1 MSVALPRLGLGTAPI
16 GNLFAEVSERDAAA
30 TVAAAAA
37 VGMTYFD
44 TAPRYGHGVAEDRL
58 GRALAD
64 SSADGTA
71 HGAAGRAAD
80 GAVISTKAGWL
91 LRPGERVVTDWTER
105 GLRESLESSL
115 GRLRRPA
122 VDVLFLHD
130 PDDFGEEIRR
140 TGYPAARR
148 IRGEGL
154 AGAIGFGMNHCEPL
168 AAYVAEFEPDVVLI
182 AGRFSLLDHDALT
195 TLLPLCAK
203 TGTTVVVGGVFN
215 TGLLADPRPGAM
227 FHYRETP
234 PDVLARARRCGEI
247 CAEFGVPLAAAAVRF
262 PYLHPAVGSVVVGCR
277 SAEEVRAN
285 AAAARTEIP
294 PELWHRL
301 AAEGFVPP
309 ELLEA

>member
-30 TVAAAAA
+30 TMAAAAA
-37 VGMTYFD
+37 EGMTYFD

-58 GRALAD
+58 GRALA
-64 SSADGTA
+64 S
-71 HGAAGRAAD
+71 GAAP

-115 GRLRRPA
+115 RRLRRPA

-130 PDDFGEEIRR
+130 PDDFREEIRR

-148 IRGEGL
+148 IREEGL

-234 PDVLARARRCGEI
+234 PDVLARARRCRAV

-277 SAEEVRAN
+277 SADEVRAN
-285 AAAARTEIP
+285 AAAARAEIP